1 MKKLIIG
8 IGSLATIV
16 MLVTVLSTEEVV
28 RNSEP
33 NTFIVIDIEPV
44 EVEPVEY
51 IEFEP
56 IEIRVP
62 LTVLDFTNEEPTLIT
77 PTQ

>member
-1 MKKLIIG
+1 MKKLIFG
-8 IGSLATIV
+8 IGSVAAIV
-16 MLVTVLSTEEVV
+16 MLVAALSSEEVV
-28 RNSEP
+28 EESSP
-33 NTFIVIDIEPV
+33 NTFIVIDIEPI

-77 PTQ
+77 PAQ